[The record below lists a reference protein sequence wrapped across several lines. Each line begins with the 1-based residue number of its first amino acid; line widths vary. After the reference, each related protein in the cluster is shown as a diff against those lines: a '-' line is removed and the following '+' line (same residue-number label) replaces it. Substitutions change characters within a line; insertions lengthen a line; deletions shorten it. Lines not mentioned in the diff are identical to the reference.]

1 MGDGRSYTKMGAVRT
16 LLTGRP
22 TCLRRDGAC
31 FDDDTDMDRSV
42 GDKLRGSS
50 AAGGERSR
58 ERTGAV
64 IGDGVLGANAIN
76 DGTGRTQR

>member
-1 MGDGRSYTKMGAVRT
+1 MGRWAFLYSEKAMQT
-16 LLTGRP
+16 LLTGRRSCP
-22 TCLRRDGAC
+22 RRDGAC
-31 FDDDTDMDRSV
+31 FDDTDMDRSV